1 MERVVTE
8 AHESHVP
15 GNRSLKVLYILG
27 SSRSGSTILDSI
39 LGELNGYFSA
49 GELRFIWRR
58 LLEKRR
64 CGCGQPLEDCEVW
77 SQVLLKG
84 VADQDLS
91 ETARRNYKRQQRNV
105 STKHTAGLLRRRVGE
120 FGSDELATYARATAS
135 LYRAVADVTGAKVI
149 VDSSKRISDGA
160 LLRLLPGFE
169 LYFVHLVRDP
179 RAVANSRRRTKIN
192 PDREVPGEMG
202 GKNPAGSAFQWA
214 VGNLGADA
222 VRRKHPRSRSL
233 LVRYEDFVKQPR
245 GIVEQITDMVGVTP
259 DSTPFA
265 SDTSVRLGVH
275 HTVSGNP
282 IRFNT
287 GTVDLIEDNRWLA
300 ELSSFDRAVTT
311 ALTLPQMLAYH
322 YPVRLGK
329 GATTRVA

>member
-1 MERVVTE
+1 MEQAMIE
-8 AHESHVP
+8 ARGPQPADDSGV
-15 GNRSLKVLYILG
+15 KVLYILG

-49 GELRFIWRR
+49 GELRFFWRR

-77 SQVLLKG
+77 SQVLRA
-84 VADQDLS
+84 VTDQDLN
-91 ETARRNYKRQQRNV
+91 ETARRNYERQQRNAA
-105 STKHTAGLLRRRVGE
+105 TKHTLSLLRRRVGE
-120 FGSDELATYARATAS
+120 FGSDELATYAHATAS

-149 VDSSKRISDGA
+149 VDSSKRISDGS

-179 RAVANSRRRTKIN
+179 RAVAYSRRRTKVN
-192 PDREVPGEMG
+192 PDREIPGEMG

-222 VRRKHPRSRSL
+222 VRRKHGRSRSM
-233 LVRYEDFVKQPR
+233 LVRYEDFVRQPR
-245 GIVEQITDMVGVTP
+245 SIVERITDMVGVSP
-259 DSTPFA
+259 ESTPFV

-300 ELSSFDRAVTT
+300 GLSQLDRAVTT

-322 YPVRLGK
+322 YPVHVGK
-329 GATTRVA
+329 KSD

>member
-1 MERVVTE
+1 MEP
-8 AHESHVP
+8 HQPHLPDKS
-15 GNRSLKVLYILG
+15 GLKVLYILG

-58 LLEKRR
+58 LLENRR
-64 CGCGQPLEDCEVW
+64 CGCGQSLEDCEVW
-77 SQVLLKG
+77 SQVLAG
-84 VADQDLS
+84 VVDQDLR
-91 ETARRNYKRQQRNV
+91 ETAKRHYKRQQRNV
-105 STKHTAGLLRRRVGE
+105 STKHTTGLLRRRVGE
-120 FGSDELATYARATAS
+120 FGSDELAAYAHATAS
-135 LYRAVADVTGAKVI
+135 LYREVAEVTGAKVI

-179 RAVANSRRRTKIN
+179 RAVAYSRRRTKLN

-214 VGNLGADA
+214 VGNLGADV
-222 VRRKHPRSRSL
+222 VRRKHGRSRSM
-233 LVRYEDFVKQPR
+233 LVRYEDFVKRPR

-259 DSTPFA
+259 GFTPFITE
-265 SDTSVRLGVH
+265 TSVRLGVH

-287 GTVDLIEDNRWLA
+287 GTVDLVEDNRWRA
-300 ELSSFDRAVTT
+300 ELSTFDRTVTT
-311 ALTLPQMLAYH
+311 SLTLPQMLAYR

-329 GATTRVA
+329 RGD